1 MELETKLKY
10 LENKSEQLEKENNYL
25 HVRAFVVVK

>member
-10 LENKSEQLEKENNYL
+10 LENKSDQLEKENNYL
-25 HVRAFVVVK
+25 QVRWR